1 MALVAARRRATF
13 MERSRLSLSLSASPV
28 LRSPRLS
35 AITFSRGGGMNYEGS
50 PLARRLLLN
59 KESRSRLCD
68 NVDRDCD
75 PPNNVMRAIS
85 RRASRT
91 RTTRS
96 HNPKREHSNVACRV
110 LLQNIARKQIF
121 FYAAIFV
128 PRGAINTTSNS
139 SSHSEYSYVGWKRK
153 GKFDLSVTNPRRLL
167 RVLGCFIS
175 RENAYFNFGRVN
187 FAY

>member
-1 MALVAARRRATF
+1 MRGPGCCLASCDFYGEIVA
-13 MERSRLSLSLSASPV
+13 LSLSASPV

-59 KESRSRLCD
+59 KKPPVTLRH

-110 LLQNIARKQIF
+110 LLQNIARKQRHF
-121 FYAAIFV
+121 STH
-128 PRGAINTTSNS
+128 PRLFREGAILRQTQVLTQSIRTQVGNEKENSTS
-139 SSHSEYSYVGWKRK
+139 
-153 GKFDLSVTNPRRLL
+153 L
-167 RVLGCFIS
+167 
-175 RENAYFNFGRVN
+175 
-187 FAY
+187 